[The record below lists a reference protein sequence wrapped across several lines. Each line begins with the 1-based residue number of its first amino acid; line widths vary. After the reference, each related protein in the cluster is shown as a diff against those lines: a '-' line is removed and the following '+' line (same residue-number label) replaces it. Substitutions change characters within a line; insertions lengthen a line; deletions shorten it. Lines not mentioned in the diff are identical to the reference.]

1 MRLLAASTMTTPE
14 TIIRMRGTAI
24 LLAIFK
30 SYGYPEIE
38 GTFRLKKI
46 DQKYSRECLNEWTDT
61 RVPRGGSDGVHT
73 TCYTGLQVSRICLGT
88 LSFGHS
94 DEWMIE
100 IDKATPIVQRALDL
114 G

>member
-1 MRLLAASTMTTPE
+1 MICNVDPVATVAVWLRVMRLLAASTMATPE

-46 DQKYSRECLNEWTDT
+46 DQKYSMEVLNEWTDT

-73 TCYTGLQVSRICLGT
+73 TWLYRTTSLAH
-88 LSFGHS
+88 LSWNHVFR
-94 DEWMIE
+94 
-100 IDKATPIVQRALDL
+100 QF
-114 G
+114 